1 LGSGKGLF
9 LRFSGRNRAVQ
20 FLNRAGKL
28 VLGTFQLA
36 ALVRR
41 AGLLGFQRG
50 FLVLQFLPLGFQF
63 SLLIVKVGTDSLVFL
78 CNVGLRLPAGQQL
91 EEIGRTGK
99 QRDAA
104 LVVELLHADRPLF
117 APGPACVEF
126 LLFGFNL
133 RLFGRDRVLSFA
145 DLGLQLGDQIRD
157 NRHLLHQH
165 ILPGLRVGAA
175 GLSAFK
181 VFLVFF
187 ALFLDG
193 VQFLL
198 QAVLFGFQLLL
209 AIIGT

>member
-1 LGSGKGLF
+1 M
-9 LRFSGRNRAVQ
+9 R
-20 FLNRAGKL
+20 
-28 VLGTFQLA
+28 
-36 ALVRR
+36 
-41 AGLLGFQRG
+41 
-50 FLVLQFLPLGFQF
+50 
-63 SLLIVKVGTDSLVFL
+63 
-78 CNVGLRLPAGQQL
+78 
-91 EEIGRTGK
+91 
-99 QRDAA
+99 
-104 LVVELLHADRPLF
+104 
-117 APGPACVEF
+117 
-126 LLFGFNL
+126 
-133 RLFGRDRVLSFA
+133 RDRVLSFA

-209 AIIGT
+209 AVIGTGRQRHLEAQRKRQAAGHQQRTEAAGRPAEPVCFESISHLFPSPVIFKRLDAVRLRRFFENVPETSYQFFGARRDPSYLHSKL